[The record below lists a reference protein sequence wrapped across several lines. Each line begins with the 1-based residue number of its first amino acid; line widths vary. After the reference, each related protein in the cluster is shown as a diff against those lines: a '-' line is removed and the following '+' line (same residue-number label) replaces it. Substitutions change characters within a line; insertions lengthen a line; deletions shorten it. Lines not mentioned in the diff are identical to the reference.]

1 MKNNNIQ
8 EDEIQILGSTSNNK
22 AKKPNNSS
30 KIIIA
35 CIIIAILM
43 TGIIVAIYLSKNTED
58 KIEKTT
64 STVTVSQE
72 NNVKKTSYIEV
83 FEETVND
90 VPLYVCVPHNAKV
103 QLMLE
108 RPDQN
113 DSTIVFATQA
123 ADIGIDG
130 ESIIGDFVLKGEQI
144 AKGKSK
150 KGFCAIINNEV
161 SIGVDYNTPLL
172 EKTIQKNGYFFRQY
186 PLVANSEIIE
196 NKPKGKTIR
205 RAIGKRNNTIVVVES
220 RSRES
225 FFDFSQ
231 ALVDIGISDAIYLV
245 GGNSFGWYKDK
256 DNAISTFGS
265 TEKDIA
271 TNMTYIVWRE

>member
-8 EDEIQILGSTSNNK
+8 EDEIQILGSTSNNQP
-22 AKKPNNSS
+22 KKPNNSS

-90 VPLYVCVPHNAKV
+90 VPLYVYVPHNAKV
-103 QLMLE
+103 ELMLE

-245 GGNSFGWYKDK
+245 GGNSFGWYKGK

-265 TEKDIA
+265 TEKDIT

>member
-1 MKNNNIQ
+1 M
-8 EDEIQILGSTSNNK
+8 
-22 AKKPNNSS
+22 
-30 KIIIA
+30 
-35 CIIIAILM
+35 
-43 TGIIVAIYLSKNTED
+43 
-58 KIEKTT
+58 
-64 STVTVSQE
+64 
-72 NNVKKTSYIEV
+72 
-83 FEETVND
+83 
-90 VPLYVCVPHNAKV
+90 
-103 QLMLE
+103 
-108 RPDQN
+108 
-113 DSTIVFATQA
+113 
-123 ADIGIDG
+123 
-130 ESIIGDFVLKGEQI
+130 
-144 AKGKSK
+144 
-150 KGFCAIINNEV
+150 
-161 SIGVDYNTPLL
+161 L

-245 GGNSFGWYKDK
+245 GGNSFGWYKGK

-265 TEKDIA
+265 TEKDIT

>member
-90 VPLYVCVPHNAKV
+90 VPLYVYVPHNAKV
-103 QLMLE
+103 ELMLE

>member
-72 NNVKKTSYIEV
+72 NNVKKPSYIEV

-90 VPLYVCVPHNAKV
+90 VPLYVYVPHNAKV
-103 QLMLE
+103 ELMLE

-245 GGNSFGWYKDK
+245 GGNSFGWYKGK

-265 TEKDIA
+265 TEKDIT

>member
-90 VPLYVCVPHNAKV
+90 VPLYVYVPHNAKV

>member
-64 STVTVSQE
+64 NTVTVSQE

-90 VPLYVCVPHNAKV
+90 VPLYVYVPHNAKV

-245 GGNSFGWYKDK
+245 GGNSFGWYKGK

-265 TEKDIA
+265 TEKDIT